1 MNYQCYDDKVLLLY
15 NIPSH
20 VINSLRCSAVYM
32 NYPKNEKEL
41 LDVEAVA
48 TAVKRILGN
57 LPETILTRH
66 LVLRLVNATSMLRTF
81 VLV

>member
-1 MNYQCYDDKVLLLY
+1 
-15 NIPSH
+15 
-20 VINSLRCSAVYM
+20 M

-41 LDVEAVA
+41 LDVEAVG

-66 LVLRLVNATSMLRTF
+66 LVLRLVNATSMLRIFIPSLFMSFLIIDDTMQ
-81 VLV
+81 LQSNCTNCS